1 MRQFT
6 TPEQTAK
13 LIELGFAEP
22 KSITSISWDV
32 PEDDSPFINA
42 NSIEFEYQYSIGELI
57 QMLPPKLGGHHLSIE
72 RYIEFGLWIVCYEI
86 NRDGS
91 IAPEL
96 CDALYN
102 MIVKMKEYKMI

>member
-6 TPEQTAK
+6 TPEQTDK
-13 LIELGFAEP
+13 LIELGFEKPKGWCAEG
-22 KSITSISWDV
+22 ISSHLHMYKRR
-32 PEDDSPFINA
+32 EDDEGLN
-42 NSIEFEYQYSIGELI
+42 YSIGELI

-72 RYIEFGLWIVCYEI
+72 RYIEFGQWIVCYEI